1 MNRNSIISLIIGVVL
16 GAGGYYILDRD
27 AGPAE
32 TEAQPMAA
40 EETEALPPVAAGMME
55 AAEEATEA
63 VEAEAEEVSE
73 ALSELDPGAMSEP
86 VMEPVM
92 EPETEP

>member
-63 VEAEAEEVSE
+63 VEAEEVSE